1 VVSSP
6 EEAVSARES
15 REKPSIEAG
24 WRARN
29 WSWVR
34 NWSCY
39 ERGRALV
46 GVTDVLVLLSW
57 VMVLIE
63 CSGWRIPAS
72 MSIYRRMASR
82 GSSGSDD
89 SVAIVLISLWA
100 RSRRLSNAFV
110 ANARDL

>member
-63 CSGWRIPAS
+63 CSGWRVPAS
-72 MSIYRRMASR
+72 TSPHRPGRSALTSLRSSPCPDPTPASAHPGR
-82 GSSGSDD
+82 
-89 SVAIVLISLWA
+89 VTA
-100 RSRRLSNAFV
+100 
-110 ANARDL
+110 